1 MTEDSRPVE
10 RRGGAR
16 EGAGRKKNIE
26 RGMNDPT
33 YKKGRISLYLLPADA
48 RIISELADKAGMK
61 KAEYVR
67 NVIMDRINNNA
78 PTEAIKSIQKDV
90 KRILAI
96 LE

>member
-1 MTEDSRPVE
+1 MTEDNRPVE
-10 RRGGAR
+10 RRGGTR
-16 EGAGRKKNIE
+16 EGAGRKKNPVE
-26 RGMNDPT
+26 SDDPT

-48 RIISELADKAGMK
+48 RIISELAEKAGMK

-67 NVIMDRINNNA
+67 NVIMDRINNNT
-78 PTEAIKSIQKDV
+78 PTEAIESIQKDV